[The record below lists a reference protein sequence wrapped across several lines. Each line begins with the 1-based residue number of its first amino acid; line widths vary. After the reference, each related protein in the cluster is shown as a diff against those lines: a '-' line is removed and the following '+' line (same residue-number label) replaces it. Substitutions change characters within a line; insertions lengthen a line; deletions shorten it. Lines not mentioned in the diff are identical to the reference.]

1 MNLLAGS
8 VLDRRPGPKYTR
20 NLRFAELRFQ
30 DPLPRVATLGRWRDD
45 LPDDFSIALRA
56 PRQAWNSE
64 AGALRFDSSLESGL
78 AWLIE
83 AADRLRAALIV
94 VETGHELT
102 PGQRS
107 RDRLQA
113 YFERFTRREDQTL
126 VWSPTGLW
134 EPETVQRVAQLNGV
148 LGAID
153 ALDAPVPPGEIVY
166 GTMVARGARR
176 SFSHQDLDT
185 VAHRLAQSGVPNA
198 FVVIDSNRSFQE
210 ASLLQ
215 TIAAEG

>member
-1 MNLLAGS
+1 MTLLAGS
-8 VLDRRPGPKYTR
+8 VLDRKPGPKYTR
-20 NLRFAELRFQ
+20 SLGFAELRFHH
-30 DPLPRVATLGRWRDD
+30 PLPRAATLGRWRDD
-45 LPDDFSIALRA
+45 LPKDFTIALGA
-56 PRQAWNSE
+56 PRNAWHSE
-64 AGALRFDSSLESGL
+64 GGALRFDPSLESGL
-78 AWLIE
+78 EWLME
-83 AADRLRAALIV
+83 AADRLQAALVV

-134 EPETVQRVAQLNGV
+134 EPDTVQHIAKRNGI

-153 ALDAPVPPGEIVY
+153 AIDDPVPEGQVVY
-166 GTMVARGARR
+166 ATMVARGARQ
-176 SFSHQDLDT
+176 SFSHQDLDL
-185 VAHRLAQSGVPNA
+185 VAHRLAQSGA
-198 FVVIDSNRSFQE
+198 SKTFVVIDSNRSFQE
-210 ASLLQ
+210 ASLLH